1 MTFVEARNAIIFGL
15 ENHLGC
21 PVVLSEQI
29 ADVSDFPYSYYSVLA
44 SRISDHAFGLRGV
57 VQETPDGY
65 TLKRSE
71 PVKASLSFTFC
82 SENRESPDGYIFGED
97 EALELAEK
105 AHRYFL
111 LDAHN
116 IITDTGEVVINNV
129 GSVANRKAVRLRCHV
144 LLCAD
149 RRKADNNNPKSGE
162 PHRGRPFI
170 KEEKPNGKRCNCRC
184 AA

>member
-129 GSVANRKAVRLRCHV
+129 GSVANRSGLRVGDTVRRYGFDV
-144 LLCAD
+144 MFSYVRID
-149 RRKADNNNPKSGE
+149 
-162 PHRGRPFI
+162 
-170 KEEKPNGKRCNCRC
+170 EKPTITIQNPGNPIGD
-184 AA
+184 AHS